1 MPSRISPGN
10 INLSL
15 KKEKVMVFR
24 LCSSLLAGIGRYML
38 FALLIAAIG
47 AIFLLLGL
55 FFGAVA
61 LLSSSPTLGALVA
74 AILAHPFFG
83 KVVMFGLLLF
93 VVGLLSAFA
102 MIVLYVLASAVCCSL
117 AADATGANKTDLCD
131 CRALC
136 LLGPLFPAAT
146 FLILVLV
153 ITPVLFLGVRGWD
166 LGVTPN
172 ELLTVAAFMLGLFG
186 LLLALAPVIWC
197 CCKACKCKEN
207 DSGGGVILAQAP
219 LAFAVDPSEGPH

>member
-1 MPSRISPGN
+1 
-10 INLSL
+10 
-15 KKEKVMVFR
+15 
-24 LCSSLLAGIGRYML
+24 
-38 FALLIAAIG
+38 
-47 AIFLLLGL
+47 
-55 FFGAVA
+55 
-61 LLSSSPTLGALVA
+61 VA

-117 AADATGANKTDLCD
+117 AADATDANKTDLCD

-172 ELLTVAAFMLGLFG
+172 ELLTVAAVMLGLFG
-186 LLLALAPVIWC
+186 LLLALAPIIWC

-207 DSGGGVILAQAP
+207 QSGVILAQAP
-219 LAFAVDPSEGPH
+219 MQLAVDPSEGPH